1 MSAASATAAF
11 PSLDGSPQLRRAPFQ
26 SLLVKSGSGSQRQS
40 HLILRHSVPCGRITH
55 PDRPNAPVHLN
66 PLPRLAL
73 YSRPRRAVRAAAAP
87 TPVVSATAAAPRG
100 GRDGEYDRTDQWDD
114 TRARRSE
121 DYEDDYNE
129 DFFASDVAL
138 PPGARFGKRDQ
149 PDESWINDSDW
160 SRGSAGPRK
169 TGQGG
174 EGEGSRGRRQQGDR
188 GGLQGSRGG
197 RSGRDGESAGAGRG
211 RMRGSAGGGD
221 GWGELEEA
229 EGAAERRR
237 VLEEQGIAQ
246 QRRGL
251 GFKGGRGGYGGGETG
266 RFGAGEARERSGA
279 GREETRLAQ
288 GSGFR
293 REREGL
299 PEGRRE
305 ETRLAPGSGFRRER
319 EGLPEGRRE
328 ERSEMGVRREAREE
342 GWKAAGE
349 QRGYGREGRGGG
361 WVGDRRVGG
370 KEEDGEEGESRSR
383 GSSGGSRGSRGVSRR
398 QWGEY
403 GEEEDR
409 GERGTRSFGVAAA
422 AAAAAAAAGAT
433 AAATAAA
440 GASLLPLTA
449 AAPSSPALPSA
460 PSPSRSPSPPLS
472 TFPSPSPSLSPS
484 LSASPSTSPSAS
496 PTSSRAPKLKL
507 ARPRG
512 VPSPGKPGEG
522 VRPGVPVCYGCGA
535 ELQTRVEDAPGY
547 IPPDRYEMTRVED
560 APGYIPPDRYE
571 SVSPVE
577 GLLSR
582 LKRLSEHREGR
593 GRGGREDGCAGVV
606 CYGCG
611 GELQTRVEDA
621 PGYIPPDRCEMSR
634 VEEALSEAAWRHKQ
648 LRSLVCTHALPATLQ
663 RSRTSSQPSQA
674 TAPLQNPNDP
684 KLLLLPLPP
693 PTPFSLLPEKT
704 PQAAAVARVRALP
717 AALPRPHGGSRHGPR
732 QHLRDPKLLLLSPE
746 PPPLPPCPLS
756 QKKRH
761 TQLRSLVCTRCQQL
775 SHGRMVPPSVDF
787 ESTQKSAVPRPH
799 VALSRVHALPAA
811 LSRSHSGSQPSRAT
825 AAPKQTK
832 TPLPGQPPTSP
843 FSQKKR
849 HKQLCSLVCTRCQQL
864 SHSRMKK
871 RHKQLRSLVC
881 TRCQQLSHGRMVAA
895 VTGHGGYRVTGPA
908 DMFVTAEALR
918 QQLTYVRGEKA
929 LVVKLVDLVD
939 FSGSFLSRI
948 RDIVGPNPIVLVI
961 TKVDLVPEG
970 THMDPVADWVLAAV
984 AKKKLNVLAVHF
996 VSAKARTGLSSVAA
1010 TIQRERQGRDVYVL
1024 GAANVGKSA
1033 FICALL
1039 DEMASR
1045 DIMAAAARR
1054 RRPVASAMPGTTLGP
1069 ICLKAFSGGG
1079 DLYDTPGVHL
1089 HHRMAAMLHPW
1100 DLHHL
1105 GPKRRLRSFVVTGP
1119 LEQHTGAGKG
1129 REKTEEKA
1137 EKAERGEKGEKGE
1150 QKESVEEAGGEARAE
1165 EGTSG
1170 EQKGLQGTS
1179 LFWGGLVRID
1189 VVKAPAGT
1197 ALTFFGPVAI
1207 RVSTVPTPAANAF
1220 YEAEV
1225 GRLLVPPSKPLEE
1238 PAWEGLPSQRA
1249 FSFRLPAKR
1258 SSPVADIAI
1267 SGLGWVSLSG
1277 VKSRQR
1283 TNPDADVSSSDA
1295 TTSSHAGHVEPT
1307 GSWDDPDAA
1316 NDARGGITRFE
1327 GPGNQTPG
1335 MGYNDEDGHGSSGLF
1350 GKQESDVEV
1359 VVHVPKGIEV
1369 FVRPPMPVGWFAND
1383 WYQYEELSEKE
1394 EMSRPRVFHD
1404 EA

>member
-1 MSAASATAAF
+1 MSAASATAVF
-11 PSLDGSPQLRRAPFQ
+11 PSLDGSPQLLRAPFQ
-26 SLLVKSGSGSQRQS
+26 SHLVKPRRFS
-40 HLILRHSVPCGRITH
+40 HHDHPNVPVR
-55 PDRPNAPVHLN
+55 LN
-66 PLPRLAL
+66 LLPPLAL
-73 YSRPRRAVRAAAAP
+73 YSRPLRAARAAAAP
-87 TPVVSATAAAPRG
+87 TPVVAATAAAPRG
-100 GRDGEYDRTDQWDD
+100 GIDGEYDRNDQWDGP
-114 TRARRSE
+114 RRSE

-169 TGQGG
+169 AGQVG
-174 EGEGSRGRRQQGDR
+174 EGEGYRGRRQQGDR
-188 GGLQGSRGG
+188 GGVQGSRGG

-266 RFGAGEARERSGA
+266 RFGAGEARERGGA

-288 GSGFR
+288 
-293 REREGL
+293 
-299 PEGRRE
+299 
-305 ETRLAPGSGFRRER
+305 GSGFRRER

-370 KEEDGEEGESRSR
+370 NEEDGEEGETRSR
-383 GSSGGSRGSRGVSRR
+383 GSGGGSRGSRGVSRR

-409 GERGTRSFGVAAA
+409 GERGTRSFGV
-422 AAAAAAAAGAT
+422 AAAAAAGAT

-496 PTSSRAPKLKL
+496 PTSARAPKLKL

-522 VRPGVPVCYGCGA
+522 VRPGVLVCYGCGA

-547 IPPDRYEMTRVED
+547 IPPDRYE
-560 APGYIPPDRYE
+560 
-571 SVSPVE
+571 
-577 GLLSR
+577 
-582 LKRLSEHREGR
+582 
-593 GRGGREDGCAGVV
+593 
-606 CYGCG
+606 
-611 GELQTRVEDA
+611 
-621 PGYIPPDRCEMSR
+621 
-634 VEEALSEAAWRHKQ
+634 
-648 LRSLVCTHALPATLQ
+648 
-663 RSRTSSQPSQA
+663 
-674 TAPLQNPNDP
+674 
-684 KLLLLPLPP
+684 
-693 PTPFSLLPEKT
+693 
-704 PQAAAVARVRALP
+704 
-717 AALPRPHGGSRHGPR
+717 
-732 QHLRDPKLLLLSPE
+732 
-746 PPPLPPCPLS
+746 
-756 QKKRH
+756 
-761 TQLRSLVCTRCQQL
+761 
-775 SHGRMVPPSVDF
+775 
-787 ESTQKSAVPRPH
+787 
-799 VALSRVHALPAA
+799 
-811 LSRSHSGSQPSRAT
+811 
-825 AAPKQTK
+825 
-832 TPLPGQPPTSP
+832 
-843 FSQKKR
+843 
-849 HKQLCSLVCTRCQQL
+849 
-864 SHSRMKK
+864 MKK

-948 RDIVGPNPIVLVI
+948 RDIVDLVPEGTHMDPVSDWVLAASSRPAPFPEHTGI
-961 TKVDLVPEG
+961 LHPPCTPCTPLPLLMQVDLVPEG

-1170 EQKGLQGTS
+1170 EQNGLQGTS

-1277 VKSRQR
+1277 VKPRQR

-1327 GPGNQTPG
+1327 DPGNQTLG

-1383 WYQYEELSEKE
+1383 WYQYEELSEKG

-1404 EA
+1404 EAKMSA

>member
-11 PSLDGSPQLRRAPFQ
+11 PSLDGSPQLFRAPFQ
-26 SLLVKSGSGSQRQS
+26 SLSVKSGSGSQRQS

-73 YSRPRRAVRAAAAP
+73 YSRPRRAVRTAAAP
-87 TPVVSATAAAPRG
+87 TPVVAATAAAPRG
-100 GRDGEYDRTDQWDD
+100 GSDGEYDRNDQWDD
-114 TRARRSE
+114 SRPRRSE

-160 SRGSAGPRK
+160 SRGSAGPGK
-169 TGQGG
+169 AGQGG
-174 EGEGSRGRRQQGDR
+174 EREGSRGRRQQGDR
-188 GGLQGSRGG
+188 GGVQGSRGG
-197 RSGRDGESAGAGRG
+197 RSGRDGESVGAGRG

-266 RFGAGEARERSGA
+266 RFRAGEARERSGA
-279 GREETRLAQ
+279 GREET
-288 GSGFR
+288 S
-293 REREGL
+293 
-299 PEGRRE
+299 
-305 ETRLAPGSGFRRER
+305 LAPGSGFRRER
-319 EGLPEGRRE
+319 EGLPEERRE

-342 GWKAAGE
+342 GWKARE

-361 WVGDRRVGG
+361 WVGESRRVGG
-370 KEEDGEEGESRSR
+370 GDEEGMEIGDMMSR
-383 GSSGGSRGSRGVSRR
+383 GSSSSSSRGSRG
-398 QWGEY
+398 
-403 GEEEDR
+403 
-409 GERGTRSFGVAAA
+409 
-422 AAAAAAAAGAT
+422 
-433 AAATAAA
+433 
-440 GASLLPLTA
+440 
-449 AAPSSPALPSA
+449 
-460 PSPSRSPSPPLS
+460 
-472 TFPSPSPSLSPS
+472 
-484 LSASPSTSPSAS
+484 
-496 PTSSRAPKLKL
+496 LKL

-547 IPPDRYEMTRVED
+547 IPPDRYE
-560 APGYIPPDRYE
+560 
-571 SVSPVE
+571 
-577 GLLSR
+577 
-582 LKRLSEHREGR
+582 
-593 GRGGREDGCAGVV
+593 
-606 CYGCG
+606 
-611 GELQTRVEDA
+611 
-621 PGYIPPDRCEMSR
+621 
-634 VEEALSEAAWRHKQ
+634 
-648 LRSLVCTHALPATLQ
+648 
-663 RSRTSSQPSQA
+663 
-674 TAPLQNPNDP
+674 
-684 KLLLLPLPP
+684 
-693 PTPFSLLPEKT
+693 
-704 PQAAAVARVRALP
+704 
-717 AALPRPHGGSRHGPR
+717 
-732 QHLRDPKLLLLSPE
+732 
-746 PPPLPPCPLS
+746 
-756 QKKRH
+756 
-761 TQLRSLVCTRCQQL
+761 
-775 SHGRMVPPSVDF
+775 
-787 ESTQKSAVPRPH
+787 
-799 VALSRVHALPAA
+799 
-811 LSRSHSGSQPSRAT
+811 
-825 AAPKQTK
+825 
-832 TPLPGQPPTSP
+832 
-843 FSQKKR
+843 
-849 HKQLCSLVCTRCQQL
+849 
-864 SHSRMKK
+864 MKK

-1119 LEQHTGAGKG
+1119 LDQHTGAGKG

-1137 EKAERGEKGEKGE
+1137 EKAEKGEKGE
-1150 QKESVEEAGGEARAE
+1150 QKESVEGAALKGLAE
-1165 EGTSG
+1165 EGTNG
-1170 EQKGLQGTS
+1170 EHKGLQGTS

-1189 VVKAPAGT
+1189 VVKAPAGA

-1207 RVSTVPTPAANAF
+1207 RVSSVPTPAADAF

-1277 VKSRQR
+1277 VKPRQR
-1283 TNPDADVSSSDA
+1283 TNPDADMSSSDA
-1295 TTSSHAGHVEPT
+1295 TTSSHAAHVEPT
-1307 GSWDDPDAA
+1307 GTWDDPNAA
-1316 NDARGGITRFE
+1316 NDAHGDIARFDD
-1327 GPGNQTPG
+1327 PGNQTLG
-1335 MGYNDEDGHGSSGLF
+1335 MDYNDEDGHGSSGLF
-1350 GKQESDVEV
+1350 TKQESDVEV

-1369 FVRPPMPVGWFAND
+1369 FVRPPMPVGWFADD
-1383 WYQYEELSEKE
+1383 WYQYEELSKKE
-1394 EMSRPRVFHD
+1394 EMARPRVFHD

>member
-547 IPPDRYEMTRVED
+547 IPPDRYEMLRLSEHRE
-560 APGYIPPDRYE
+560 GLLSRLKRLSE
-571 SVSPVE
+571 HRE

-621 PGYIPPDRCEMSR
+621 PGYIPPDRCEM
-634 VEEALSEAAWRHKQ
+634 
-648 LRSLVCTHALPATLQ
+648 
-663 RSRTSSQPSQA
+663 
-674 TAPLQNPNDP
+674 
-684 KLLLLPLPP
+684 
-693 PTPFSLLPEKT
+693 
-704 PQAAAVARVRALP
+704 
-717 AALPRPHGGSRHGPR
+717 
-732 QHLRDPKLLLLSPE
+732 
-746 PPPLPPCPLS
+746 
-756 QKKRH
+756 KKRH

-775 SHGRMVPPSVDF
+775 SHGRMVPP
-787 ESTQKSAVPRPH
+787 H
-799 VALSRVHALPAA
+799 
-811 LSRSHSGSQPSRAT
+811 
-825 AAPKQTK
+825 
-832 TPLPGQPPTSP
+832 PLPVSRLPSPVSLLPSPVSLLPSP
-843 FSQKKR
+843 FSR
-849 HKQLCSLVCTRCQQL
+849 LPSPVSLLPSPFSLLPSPFSRLPSPFSRLPSPFSLLPSPFSLPPSPL
-864 SHSRMKK
+864 SQKK